1 MISKTTEY
9 PIEWISVEVDTRCNI
24 RCTMCP
30 IAHDLVENQAS
41 QLIQLTSFANLQ
53 LDGQTKY
60 PLL

>member
-30 IAHDLVENQAS
+30 IAHDLVENQGAS
-41 QLIQLTSFANLQ
+41 QLIQ
-53 LDGQTKY
+53 
-60 PLL
+60 